1 MTCLKTQP
9 SITAQLWQLK
19 YKVIRVVLCLSLFSS
34 ANAFLLLVKIKE
46 LRKGLLFYKMQF
58 TFCVQFIAS
67 RDMQGF
73 LKNAYYLK
81 LE

>member
-9 SITAQLWQLK
+9 SVTAQLWGLK
-19 YKVIRVVLCLSLFSS
+19 YKVIRVFLCVSLFSS
-34 ANAFLLLVKIKE
+34 ANVFLLLMKIKE

-67 RDMQGF
+67 QINVICKAF
-73 LKNAYYLK
+73 
-81 LE
+81 